1 MCVCSESMKAKTLT
15 SPRFQSVKVQIHSI
29 EILRSCVNFSF
40 VPKNFRSCFQR
51 RRLRVEQPFHVI
63 RVRSIRS
70 VERLTIAPSIK
81 TKPNW
86 GLFRVNMIA
95 EHLKHHSF
103 VRHSRPPIIFDDLK
117 FWDICGLT
125 FLEPYS

>member
-1 MCVCSESMKAKTLT
+1 MFRLLGINESSTLNFSPIPISESTY
-15 SPRFQSVKVQIHSI
+15 RFIQLKYFDRVSTF
-29 EILRSCVNFSF
+29 LL
-40 VPKNFRSCFQR
+40 FQR